1 MLPYIQAQIFPVLI
15 EGENLG
21 VFIQNPSLYRDVI
34 RTMTSVIAVLPN
46 PKLWSKDE
54 ILIVTPFKN
63 YTVHDYPEYFSDS
76 NYLTGTYIQTN
87 IPVIL

>member
-1 MLPYIQAQIFPVLI
+1 
-15 EGENLG
+15 
-21 VFIQNPSLYRDVI
+21 
-34 RTMTSVIAVLPN
+34 MTSVIAVLPN

-87 IPVIL
+87 MPVILWCYKFVVYCLIASGLRMNIKRQSE